1 MMPPLEDVDAPV
13 RRNAR
18 ISHMHQRHVEVA
30 WGIPSIV
37 SKERW
42 YDAPAM
48 NSFTTLDLVAFV
60 WFVVAWAGFGIVV
73 DLTRIGGPSLSRL
86 MDVERRRWMREMAD
100 RDVRIVDTAIMTG
113 LQNGTAFF
121 ASTSLIALGGAFT
134 LLNQTDRMMAI
145 FRDLPFHIAPTA
157 GELEIKIALLVM
169 IYGYAFFKFGW
180 AYRLFNYAAILIG
193 AVPAVGDPDVAARER
208 AVERA
213 AEMQIDAG
221 HHFHWG
227 LRALFFSLGLFGWF
241 IDGRVF
247 IVTTTFILA
256 VLVRRQ
262 YLSKARA
269 VLAKAM
275 AAGDV
280 TG

>member
-1 MMPPLEDVDAPV
+1 MLTLT
-13 RRNAR
+13 
-18 ISHMHQRHVEVA
+18 S
-30 WGIPSIV
+30 
-37 SKERW
+37 
-42 YDAPAM
+42 
-48 NSFTTLDLVAFV
+48 LDLVALL
-60 WFVVAWAGFGIVV
+60 WFLAAWSGFGFIV

-86 MDVERRRWMREMAD
+86 MDDERRRWMHEMAA
-100 RDVRIVDTAIMTG
+100 REVRIVDTAIMAS

-145 FRDLPFHIAPTA
+145 FHDLPFHMTPSA
-157 GELEIKIALLVM
+157 GELEIKIVLLVV

-180 AYRLFNYAAILIG
+180 AYRLFNYSAILIG
-193 AVPAVGDPDVAARER
+193 AVPAAHDPDEAARRR
-208 AVERA
+208 AIERA

-227 LRALFFSLGLFGWF
+227 LRALFFSLGFFGWF
-241 IDGRVF
+241 VDARVF
-247 IVTTTFILA
+247 LATTTFILV

-269 VLAKAM
+269 ALLAARVEPS
-275 AAGDV
+275 ADPARG
-280 TG
+280 G